1 MLIRWSRSTT
11 SRRRACS
18 AAPGTRCGC
27 GSNDAASPSCSERL
41 IVTVY
46 LNGQFVALE
55 DAKISVLDRGFI
67 YGDGVY
73 ELIPVYNRRPYR
85 LRQHLAR
92 LQRSLDGIGLANPH
106 TDAEWEATIAK
117 LIERM
122 PFADQGVYF
131 QVTRGVAKRDH
142 AFPAGVAPTVFMMS
156 NPLAL
161 PTREQVEG
169 GVAVVTGVDER
180 WLHCD
185 LKTISLLGNV
195 LARQRAVDAG
205 ATETVLFRNGYL
217 TEASASNVLL
227 VRGGVIV
234 APPKDNQILPG
245 ITYDVAFE
253 LAREGGL
260 PIEVRPVP
268 KDEALA
274 ADEMWLS
281 SSTKEVLAVTSLD
294 GRPFAGGKPG
304 PVFRKVHALFQASK
318 AA

>member
-1 MLIRWSRSTT
+1 M
-11 SRRRACS
+11 
-18 AAPGTRCGC
+18 
-27 GSNDAASPSCSERL
+27 
-41 IVTVY
+41 TVY
-46 LNGQFVALE
+46 LNGQFLPLE
-55 DAKISVLDRGFI
+55 DAKVSVLDRGFI

-73 ELIPVYNRRPYR
+73 ELVPVYGRRPYR

-92 LQRSLDGIGLANPH
+92 LQRSLDGIRLANPH
-106 TDAEWEATIAK
+106 TDAEWEAIIAG
-117 LIERM
+117 LIGRM
-122 PFADQGVYF
+122 TFADQGVYL
-131 QVTRGVAKRDH
+131 QVTRGAAKRDH
-142 AFPAGVAPTVFMMS
+142 AFPTGVAPTVFMMS
-156 NPLAL
+156 NPLVL
-161 PTREQVEG
+161 PSREQVER
-169 GVAVVTGVDER
+169 GVAVVTAVDER

-195 LARQRAVDAG
+195 LARQLAVDAG